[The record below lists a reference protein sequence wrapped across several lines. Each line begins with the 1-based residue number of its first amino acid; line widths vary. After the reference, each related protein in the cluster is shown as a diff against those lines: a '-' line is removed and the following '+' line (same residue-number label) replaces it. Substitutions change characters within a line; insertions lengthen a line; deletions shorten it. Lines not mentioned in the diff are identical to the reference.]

1 MVGVYEDNSGVVLF
15 QQRGNWAALSTY
27 NKFMLPNSVSEE
39 SSSYDMLLLFY
50 EYVYSPLAACHHSH
64 RKVQLTNSSLLTI
77 VNRQDIH
84 RGQPAVLTHTVG
96 ATRMWLDD
104 LTIQC

>member
-27 NKFMLPNSVSEE
+27 NIFMLPKSVSEE

-64 RKVQLTNSSLLTI
+64 RKVQFTNSSLLTI
-77 VNRQDIH
+77 VNRQDIR